1 MSFHYLIMTR
11 DFYLSNAYAT
21 MNSKKFFFE
30 REIKMKLGIVGL
42 PNAGKSTLY
51 NAIMQTGAEASN
63 YPFST
68 VSPNVGRVPVPD
80 ERLAGLNKIY
90 NAKSV
95 VPAAIEM
102 VDIAGLVKG
111 ASQGEGL
118 GNQFLSHIREA
129 DALIHVVRCFEDE
142 NVTHVHETIDPVR
155 DIETVNLELIFADL
169 EMLERRLVKVE
180 KTART
185 DKTFKREEEIIRRLI
200 AAFEEGRPARSI
212 KWDDADDL
220 KLAESFTLITQ
231 KPMLYAANIS
241 ESDLEKG
248 NESDALKS
256 LEEFTRNE
264 NAKLFVSCA
273 KFEAEIAT
281 LDPEE
286 KEMFLA
292 DMGINENGL
301 ARLITAGYELLGL
314 ISFLTAGPKE
324 VRAWTVKKNSKAPQA
339 AGKIHSDLER
349 GFIRAEVVAYDDL
362 ISAGTYA
369 AAKEKGQV
377 RIEGKEY
384 IVKDGDVLL
393 IRFNV

>member
-1 MSFHYLIMTR
+1 
-11 DFYLSNAYAT
+11 
-21 MNSKKFFFE
+21 
-30 REIKMKLGIVGL
+30 MKLGIVGL

-80 ERLAGLNKIY
+80 ERLAKLNEIY

-95 VPAAIEM
+95 VPASIEM

-111 ASQGEGL
+111 ASRGEGL

-142 NVTHVHETIDPVR
+142 NVTHVHDTIDPVR
-155 DIETVNLELIFADL
+155 DVETVNLELIFADL
-169 EMLERRLVKVE
+169 EMLERRLAKVE
-180 KTART
+180 KVART
-185 DKTFKREEEIIRRLI
+185 DKSYKREEEILRKIMETL
-200 AAFEEGRPARSI
+200 EEGKSARSLT
-212 KWDDADDL
+212 WDDADDL
-220 KLAESFTLITQ
+220 KLVESFTLITQ
-231 KPMLYAANIS
+231 KPVLYAANIS
-241 ESDLEKG
+241 EDDIENTESPAIKALE
-248 NESDALKS
+248 DFAA
-256 LEEFTRNE
+256 NE
-264 NAKLFVSCA
+264 NTKIFISCA
-273 KFEAEIAT
+273 KLEAEVAT
-281 LDPEE
+281 FDAEE

-292 DMGINENGL
+292 EAGINENGL
-301 ARLITAGYELLGL
+301 ARLIAAGYELLGL

-324 VRAWTVKKNSKAPQA
+324 VRAWTVRRNSKAPAA

-362 ISAGTYA
+362 VAAGTYA

-384 IVKDGDVLL
+384 IVKDGDVVLV
-393 IRFNV
+393 RFNV

>member
-1 MSFHYLIMTR
+1 L
-11 DFYLSNAYAT
+11 
-21 MNSKKFFFE
+21 
-30 REIKMKLGIVGL
+30 KLGIVGL

-80 ERLAGLNKIY
+80 ERLAKLNEIY

-95 VPAAIEM
+95 VPASIEM

-129 DALIHVVRCFEDE
+129 DALVHVVRCFEDE
-142 NVTHVHETIDPVR
+142 NVSHVHDTIDPIR

-169 EMLERRLVKVE
+169 EMLERRLAKVQ

-185 DKTFKREEEIIRRLI
+185 DKSFKREEEILTKIVETL
-200 AAFEEGRPARSI
+200 ENGQPARSLV
-212 KWDDADDL
+212 WDDADDL
-220 KLAESFTLITQ
+220 KSVESFTLITQ

-241 ESDLEKG
+241 ETDLEK
-248 NESDALKS
+248 NSSNDALKK
-256 LEEFTRNE
+256 LEDFANSENTR
-264 NAKLFVSCA
+264 LFVSCA
-273 KFEAEIAT
+273 KLEAEIAT

-292 DMGINENGL
+292 DMGISQNGL
-301 ARLITAGYELLGL
+301 ARLISAGYELLGL

-324 VRAWTVKKNSKAPQA
+324 VRAWTVRKNSKAPQA

-349 GFIRAEVVAYDDL
+349 GFIRAEVVAFDDL
-362 ISAGTYA
+362 VAAGTYA

-377 RIEGKEY
+377 RVEGKEY
-384 IVKDGDVLL
+384 VVKDGDVLL

>member
-1 MSFHYLIMTR
+1 
-11 DFYLSNAYAT
+11 
-21 MNSKKFFFE
+21 
-30 REIKMKLGIVGL
+30 MKLGIVGL

-80 ERLAGLNKIY
+80 ERLGKLNEIY

-118 GNQFLSHIREA
+118 GNQFLSHIREV
-129 DALIHVVRCFEDE
+129 DALVHVVRCFEDE
-142 NVTHVHETIDPVR
+142 NVTHVHENIDPVR

-169 EMLERRLVKVE
+169 EMLERRLAKVE
-180 KTART
+180 KVART
-185 DKTFKREEEIIRRLI
+185 DKSFKREEEIVRQLI
-200 AAFEEGRPARSI
+200 KTFEEGQPARSI
-212 KWDDADDL
+212 VWEDAEDL
-220 KLAESFTLITQ
+220 KLVESFTLITQ

-241 ESDLEKG
+241 ESDLEG
-248 NESDALKS
+248 GSENAALKV
-256 LEEFTRNE
+256 LEDFAKSEGTR
-264 NAKLFVSCA
+264 LFISCA
-273 KFEAEIAT
+273 KLEAEIAT
-281 LDPEE
+281 LDAEE

-292 DMGINENGL
+292 DMGISENGL
-301 ARLITAGYELLGL
+301 ARLISAGYELLGL

-324 VRAWTVKKNSKAPQA
+324 VRAWTIRQNSKAPQA

-362 ISAGTYA
+362 IAAGTYA

-377 RIEGKEY
+377 RVEGKEY

>member
-1 MSFHYLIMTR
+1 
-11 DFYLSNAYAT
+11 
-21 MNSKKFFFE
+21 
-30 REIKMKLGIVGL
+30 MKLGIVGL

-80 ERLAGLNKIY
+80 ERLGKLNEIY
-90 NAKSV
+90 KSKSV
-95 VPAAIEM
+95 VPASIEM

-111 ASQGEGL
+111 ASRGEGL
-118 GNQFLSHIREA
+118 GNQFLSHIRES

-142 NVTHVHETIDPVR
+142 NIAHVHDTIDPIR

-169 EMLERRLVKVE
+169 EMLERRLAKVE
-180 KTART
+180 KVART
-185 DKTFKREEEIIRRLI
+185 DKSYKREEEILRKITETL
-200 AAFEEGRPARSI
+200 EDGKPARSLT
-212 KWDDADDL
+212 WDEPEDL
-220 KLAESFTLITQ
+220 KLVESFTLITQ
-231 KPMLYAANIS
+231 KPVLYAANIA
-241 ESDLEKG
+241 ESDLEV
-248 NESDALKS
+248 NCESDALKS
-256 LEEFTRNE
+256 LENFAASEGTKIFI
-264 NAKLFVSCA
+264 SCA
-273 KFEAEIAT
+273 KLEAEIAT

-292 DMGINENGL
+292 EAGIKENGL
-301 ARLITAGYELLGL
+301 ARLISAGYELLGL

-324 VRAWTVKKNSKAPQA
+324 VRAWTVRKNSKAPAA

-362 ISAGTYA
+362 VAAGTYA

-384 IVKDGDVLL
+384 IVKDGDVILV
-393 IRFNV
+393 RFNV

>member
-1 MSFHYLIMTR
+1 
-11 DFYLSNAYAT
+11 
-21 MNSKKFFFE
+21 
-30 REIKMKLGIVGL
+30 MKLGIVGL

-80 ERLAGLNKIY
+80 ERLGKLNEIY

-118 GNQFLSHIREA
+118 GNQFLSHIREV
-129 DALIHVVRCFEDE
+129 DALVHVVRCFEDE

-169 EMLERRLVKVE
+169 EMLERRLAKVQ

-185 DKTFKREEEIIRRLI
+185 DKSFKREEEILTKIKETL
-200 AAFEEGRPARSI
+200 EEGQPARSLV
-212 KWDDADDL
+212 WDDEDDL
-220 KLAESFTLITQ
+220 KLVESFTLITQ

-241 ESDLEKG
+241 ESDIENGAG
-248 NESDALKS
+248 NAALKA
-256 LEEFTRNE
+256 LEEFAESENTR
-264 NAKLFVSCA
+264 LFISCA
-273 KFEAEIAT
+273 KLEAEIAT
-281 LDPEE
+281 LDAEE

-292 DMGINENGL
+292 DMGISENGL
-301 ARLITAGYELLGL
+301 ARLISAGYELLGL

-324 VRAWTVKKNSKAPQA
+324 VRAWTIRRNSKAPQA

-377 RIEGKEY
+377 RVEGKEY

>member
-1 MSFHYLIMTR
+1 
-11 DFYLSNAYAT
+11 
-21 MNSKKFFFE
+21 
-30 REIKMKLGIVGL
+30 MKLGIVGL

-80 ERLAGLNKIY
+80 PRLQGLNEIY

-111 ASQGEGL
+111 ASRGEGL
-118 GNQFLSHIREA
+118 GNQFLSHIREV
-129 DALIHVVRCFEDE
+129 DALVHVVRCFEDE
-142 NVTHVHETIDPVR
+142 NVTHVYDTIDPVR
-155 DIETVNLELIFADL
+155 DIETVNLELVFADL
-169 EMLERRLVKVE
+169 DMVERRLLKVS

-185 DKTFKREEEIIRRLI
+185 DKSFKREEEILI
-200 AAFEEGRPARSI
+200 KLKETFEEGVSARTLT
-212 KWDDADDL
+212 WDDETDL
-220 KLAESFTLITQ
+220 KLVESFTLITQ
-231 KPMLYAANIS
+231 KPVLYAANIS
-241 ESDLEKG
+241 ESDINNKG
-248 NESDALKS
+248 DGLKT
-256 LEEFTRNE
+256 LEEFAKNE
-264 NAKLFVSCA
+264 GSSLYVSCA
-273 KFEAEIAT
+273 KLEAEIAT

-286 KEMFLA
+286 KEMFME
-292 DMGINENGL
+292 DMGLSENGL
-301 ARLITAGYELLGL
+301 ARLIAAGYELLGL
-314 ISFLTAGPKE
+314 ISFLTAGSKE
-324 VRAWTVKKNSKAPQA
+324 VRAWTVRRGSKAPQA

-362 ISAGTYA
+362 MSSGTYA

-377 RIEGKEY
+377 RVEGKEY
-384 IVKDGDVLL
+384 VVKDGDVLL